1 MPTLTFTVS
10 DSDLSDAS
18 SSLIPPTYFN
28 ELPITSATD
37 ITAQVRA
44 LAAGTSTTI
53 TVVRD
58 EQVLTF
64 DVTLGSLE

>member
-1 MPTLTFTVS
+1 M
-10 DSDLSDAS
+10 
-18 SSLIPPTYFN
+18 ITYFN